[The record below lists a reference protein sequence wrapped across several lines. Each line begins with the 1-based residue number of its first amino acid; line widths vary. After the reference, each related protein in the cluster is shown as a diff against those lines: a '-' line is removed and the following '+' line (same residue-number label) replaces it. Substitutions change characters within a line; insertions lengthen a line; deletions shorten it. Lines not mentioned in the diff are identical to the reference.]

1 MNASFRRLLG
11 AVTIIAFAL
20 PMLAEASA
28 PTGRYVVTAGG
39 TGNGTVYDTRTKLTW
54 QQTATSTTYA
64 LSDAKTYCTGMSTT
78 LGGTGWRLP
87 TIKEIVTI
95 IDFSVGY
102 SNAPGAPMIDRNAFP
117 GTLASEF
124 WSSSPALASGST
136 WLVNFQDPASVYE
149 SPPGT
154 TSRYLVRC
162 VR

>member
-1 MNASFRRLLG
+1 MNASLPRLLG
-11 AVTIIAFAL
+11 AVAIIAFAL

-28 PTGRYVVTAGG
+28 PTGRYVITAGG

-54 QQTATSTTYA
+54 QQTAPSTTYA
-64 LSDAKTYCTGMSTT
+64 LADAKTYCAGMSTT

-102 SNAPGAPMIDRNAFP
+102 SNAPGAPMIDPNAFP
-117 GTLASEF
+117 GTPPSEF
-124 WSSSPALASGST
+124 WSSSLSDTTGSAAWLANFSGS
-136 WLVNFQDPASVYE
+136 VYQ
-149 SPPGT
+149 SNPGT
-154 TSRYLVRC
+154 TYHLVRC